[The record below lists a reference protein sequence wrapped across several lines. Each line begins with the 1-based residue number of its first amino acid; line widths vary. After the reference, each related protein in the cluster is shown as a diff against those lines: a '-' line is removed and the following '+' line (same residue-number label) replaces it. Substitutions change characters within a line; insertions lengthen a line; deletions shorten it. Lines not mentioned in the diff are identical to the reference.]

1 MIRAEHVFVWY
12 MLPDSGVLLGGMLCR
27 EGGIPFLAW
36 SATSCYAILTM
47 KHSFLDLYREGH
59 SPIHLLDARIKL
71 GLTLAFILAASLV
84 PSSFW
89 PSYAALLGLA
99 LAAIGLAAVPMR
111 LALERS
117 LVAVPFALMAAA
129 SLPFVRPGRELA
141 SLLLG
146 PWRLVVT
153 LPGVLA
159 LAEVLARSW
168 LSVLVAGLLTATTPF
183 PDLLAALQ
191 ALGVPRLLVAV
202 ISFLYR
208 YLFVLVDEAQ
218 RLSRARE
225 ARSAW
230 VEALCC
236 DGRRAKAGGTI
247 AWRARVLGG
256 MVGSLF
262 VRSYERSERVY
273 QAMLARGFDGVIR
286 NPKHPRP
293 ALAQLGAGLCV
304 LAALAAIVAVG
315 YWKG

>member
-1 MIRAEHVFVWY
+1 
-12 MLPDSGVLLGGMLCR
+12 
-27 EGGIPFLAW
+27 
-36 SATSCYAILTM
+36 M

-59 SPIHLLDARIKL
+59 SPVHLLDARIKL
-71 GLTLAFILAASLV
+71 GLTLAFILTASLV
-84 PSSFW
+84 PSGYW
-89 PSYAALLGLA
+89 PGYAALLGLA
-99 LAAIGLAAVPMR
+99 LAAIGLAAVPLR
-111 LALERS
+111 VALGRS

-153 LPGVLA
+153 LPGVVA

-218 RLSRARE
+218 RLARARE
-225 ARSAW
+225 ARSAC
-230 VEALCC
+230 A
-236 DGRRAKAGGTI
+236 DGLRSDGHRARAGGTM
-247 AWRARVLGG
+247 AWRAQVLGG

-262 VRSYERSERVY
+262 VRSYDRSERVY

-286 NPKHPRP
+286 NPKRPRP
-293 ALAQLGAGLCV
+293 ALAQFGAALCV
-304 LAALAAIVAVG
+304 LVALAAVVAAG